1 MATRDFVRAVRH
13 AFLTLAVFTS
23 LASTPIQAQEAPKA
37 LSVKP
42 QSYQEAPKAL
52 SARTQADFKALDAEV
67 RPGTP
72 YRLNLANPLHYRYI
86 TETLQR
92 AGKTPENSP
101 QLFRTL
107 KAGRNSGLAELKKS
121 GGKPAR
127 AVAAS
132 SENSGGIQNLNFI
145 ATFSQ
150 DNSAPASKSM
160 TLAATDS
167 QPGYQATGISSVAGG
182 TTTTSIVMELYE
194 VETGKV
200 YATQSSTQ
208 YGQGTDF
215 RVQVTGR
222 VPNADGSPTTQAKG
236 LFLYYPAN
244 AGPIDPPVV
253 YTQTFQDTLNPSS
266 ACLNQPNYCVRSNGN
281 CTGSY
286 ETSCTNTKANTTAIK
301 LCWYRGSQQECDY
314 WNSNAHPTDFVFP
327 LSGSATFP
335 NTVVSPP
342 AGVTSIYI
350 QNPTGGGCNV
360 YFQQGTV
367 LESQYWT
374 VNGSTISWNYPAS
387 AFPNTGNCINY
398 YDGTQ
403 AYLWV
408 TAYVALNGSGSQE
421 PPFGTLNFTSDR
433 TYIGTPGVNIIP
445 PLYIMQGCLAE
456 GTEITLADGSTRAV
470 EAFTGKG
477 GESVKSA
484 DGKTSEVYGTTQGTE
499 AHPMIRI
506 KTDKQQNVLV
516 TRTHPMILDSGL
528 PVQANLLRVGDV
540 LKTLDG
546 TAVVTSVQAEKYTGK
561 VHNLLTQPYPTS
573 GTYYAGGLL
582 TGDANMQQSLAS
594 VSNRQPVRSA
604 EEIRRSLPKE
614 WLKDFDND
622 Q

>member
-13 AFLTLAVFTS
+13 ALLTLAV
-23 LASTPIQAQEAPKA
+23 LAPVATVPAQATPQA
-37 LSVKP
+37 LHVDT
-42 QSYQEAPKAL
+42 
-52 SARTQADFKALDAEV
+52 RADIKALDAEV
-67 RPGTP
+67 KPGVP
-72 YRLNLANPLHYRYI
+72 HRLDLANPLHYRYI
-86 TETLQR
+86 TETFKR

-101 QLFRTL
+101 QLFRSL
-107 KAGRNSGLAELKKS
+107 ENGRDIGTAALKKNATRPN
-121 GGKPAR
+121 KAL
-127 AVAAS
+127 AVNAAAS
-132 SENSGGIQNLNFI
+132 DGIQNLNFI

-150 DNSAPASKSM
+150 DNSVGANQAKAQA
-160 TLAATDS
+160 TLAAT
-167 QPGYQATGISSVAGG
+167 QPGYQATGISSVVGG
-182 TTTTSIVMELYE
+182 TTATSIVMELYE
-194 VETGKV
+194 VETGNV
-200 YATQSSTQ
+200 YATKSSSQ

-215 RVQVTGR
+215 RVQVEGL
-222 VPNADGSPTTQAKG
+222 VPAADGNPTTQAKG
-236 LFLYYPAN
+236 LFYYYPAN

-253 YTQTFQDTLNPSS
+253 FTQTFQDTLNPTS
-266 ACLNQPNYCVRSNGN
+266 ACLNQPNYCVRDGNGN

-286 ETSCTNTKANTTAIK
+286 ETSCTNTKANTQQIK

-327 LSGSATFP
+327 LSGSATFA

-350 QNPTGGGCNV
+350 QNPAGGGCNV
-360 YFQQGTV
+360 YFQQGSV
-367 LESQYWT
+367 LEQQYWT
-374 VNGSTISWNYPAS
+374 ANGQTISWNYPAS

-398 YDGTQ
+398 YDGTA

-408 TAYVALNGSGSQE
+408 TAYVSLNGSQGQE

-433 TYIGTPGVNIIP
+433 AYIGTPGVNIIP

-456 GTEITLADGSTRAV
+456 GTEITLADGSQRKV

-484 DGKTSEVYGTTQGTE
+484 DGKTSSVYGTTIGSE
-499 AHPMIRI
+499 VHPMIRI
-506 KTDKQQNVLV
+506 QTDGGQNVLV
-516 TRTHPMILDSGL
+516 TRTHPMILANGL
-528 PVQANLLRVGDV
+528 PVQARYLRPGDE
-540 LKTLDG
+540 LSTLDG
-546 TAVVTSVQAEKYTGK
+546 KARVTSLKLEEYRGK

-594 VSNRQPVRSA
+594 VGERKPLRSRA
-604 EEIRRSLPKE
+604 EIRATLPKE
-614 WLKDFDND
+614 WLQDFDNAPD